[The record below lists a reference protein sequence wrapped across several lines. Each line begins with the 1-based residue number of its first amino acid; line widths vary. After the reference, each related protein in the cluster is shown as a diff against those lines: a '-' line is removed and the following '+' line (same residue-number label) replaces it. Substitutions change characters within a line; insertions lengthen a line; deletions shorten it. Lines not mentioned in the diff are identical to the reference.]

1 MKTLKKA
8 PQILIGIIPVMLLWL
23 ISCIFQDDI
32 FVTTL
37 FSNILKNEEIVLSA
51 IIPAVTF
58 FCMIIFLFL
67 CTILCKRF
75 NLKYMYYSALLGVAI
90 PAISIVIS
98 NFFPSSGTTLSY
110 LFGLTIGL
118 ILYPFGR
125 LANFSFEGLE
135 HFYWVYFDKYI
146 YHDSFAINITVIAVI
161 SILLFILIRKKKQL
175 TTDN

>member
-1 MKTLKKA
+1 MKILKKA

-37 FSNILKNEEIVLSA
+37 FKNIIKNEDIVLSA

-58 FCMIIFLFL
+58 NCMIIFLFF
-67 CTILCKRF
+67 CAILGKRF
-75 NLKYMYYSALLGVAI
+75 NLKYMYYSALIGVTL

-98 NFFPSSGTTLSY
+98 NFFTNDSY
-110 LFGLTIGL
+110 ILFALTVGL

-125 LANFSFEGLE
+125 LANLSFEGLE

-146 YHDSFAINITVIAVI
+146 YQDSFAINIIVIAVI
-161 SILLFILIRKKKQL
+161 SLLLFILIRKKKQL

>member
-58 FCMIIFLFL
+58 NCMIVFLFL
-67 CTILCKRF
+67 CAILGKRL
-75 NLKYMYYSALLGVAI
+75 NLKYMYYSALIGVAI

-98 NFFPSSGTTLSY
+98 NFSPSSGTTLSY

-146 YHDSFAINITVIAVI
+146 FKYSFAINITVISLI
-161 SILLFILIRKKKQL
+161 SLLFFKLIRKKKQL